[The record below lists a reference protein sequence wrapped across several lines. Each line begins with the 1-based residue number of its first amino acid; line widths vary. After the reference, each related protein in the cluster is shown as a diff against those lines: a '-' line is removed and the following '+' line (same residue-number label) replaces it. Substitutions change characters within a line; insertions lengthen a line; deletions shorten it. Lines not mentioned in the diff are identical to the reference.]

1 MAQVSPAAVREVGD
15 DPSAPLVAIVDFG
28 LKANIVRSLGGAG
41 CGSACSRTRRPR
53 PTCWRRDVAG
63 VVFSPGPGDPARLA
77 GPVALAGAVIDDGRP
92 LLGICLGHQIVG
104 RAAGAETTRLRFG
117 HHGANH
123 PVQDLD
129 TGYVQV
135 TAQNHEVQV
144 VGGSVPASS
153 GFRVSQL
160 NLNDRSVEGLRH
172 AEKPI
177 ETVQYHPEGAPG
189 PLDALAV
196 FDRFVD
202 AIRPARDHRRPAGGR
217 GPRPPEEAGV
227 RADPRLGPVVIGQA
241 AEFDY
246 AGTQACRA
254 LRAEGVRTILVNSNP
269 ATIMTDPTVAD
280 AVYLEPL
287 TVPAIEAVIARE
299 KPEGLLAGLGG
310 QTALNLAMA
319 LSEAGV
325 LERHNVRLL
334 GTPLEAIHM
343 AEDREAFRDLLD
355 RIDQPYA
362 PSFIVEGPDEDARHA
377 SAEEALDTIGLP
389 AIIRPAFTLGGTG
402 GGIVET
408 EEAYWERVRSGLRA
422 SPIKQVMIERCLVG
436 WQEIE
441 YEVMR
446 DHEDTCIAVCSMEN
460 VDPLGVHTGDS
471 IVVAPVQTL
480 TDAVHQRL
488 RSAALAIIRALG
500 VEGGCNVQFAL
511 SPDSTEYAVIEVNP
525 RVSRSSALASKATG
539 YPIARVAAQIAA
551 GRTLAEIPNVVTGT
565 TVAAFEPALD
575 YVVVKLPRFPFD
587 KFPAA
592 DRRLG
597 SQMKATGEVM
607 AIDRTFGAALNKALR
622 GLEQAGAGPLGEDA
636 SWAPTFDYLAAV
648 YGGDHDE
655 DDPLAPAGEDTVI
668 RWIDERG
675 EACESSRFAQRSAA
689 PVVLKRFVEPSDS
702 RLWRVLG
709 LLRRGVP
716 QEVIR
721 AATGISPWF
730 LAEMGR
736 NVGLE
741 HAVHAAG
748 ASLVDTDD
756 PAGAELLSTAKRAAF
771 SDSDLGR
778 LAGVPE
784 TAVRAARATLGL
796 APGYAMVD
804 TCAAEFAAET
814 PYFYSTYASAGSP
827 PEAPPA
833 PRPGA
838 LVIGS
843 GPVRIGQGIEFDYC
857 AVQAADVLRREG
869 WSAIMVNSNP
879 ETVST
884 DFDASTR
891 LYFEPLDAE
900 SVRSIIEFESGSAR
914 RRHATSAMTLRH
926 RCAECHRRWAGPN
939 RSGSPTTG
947 RCRRSSRS
955 AARRRSTSPGRS
967 SRRACRCSGPSLETI
982 DQAEERVRF
991 SALLDRLGIP
1001 QPEGGMAESIE
1012 EALTLAERI
1021 GYPVIVR
1028 PSFVIGGLA
1037 IDFAYSPE
1045 DLARHLAAAAVVDPD
1060 RPVRIDRFLEG
1071 IEVDIDAVCD
1081 GTAVLIP
1088 GLLEHVERAGVHSGD
1103 SIAVFPPQHVSD
1115 GDVDLIVNT
1124 MERVCLALGATGLVN
1139 AQFIVRDDG
1148 VYLIEVNPR
1157 ASRTVPFLS
1166 KVTGVPMVELAVRI
1180 SLGATLASLGQ
1191 TPGLR
1196 PSPPFVAV
1204 KAPAF
1209 STAKLKGVD
1218 PSVGPFMQ
1226 STGEVIGIAED
1237 PRVAMA
1243 KALTGASLIPPRPGD
1258 GPAPLALLS
1267 IADRDKW
1274 GLVDLAKALR
1284 RAGYRLAATP
1294 GTRTALRE
1302 AGFGVDPVAKLGAEP
1317 DREIGEIPILDAIA
1331 GGDVRLVVNTPTPR
1345 SGAIR
1350 DAAEIR
1356 HAAIAEGV
1364 LCLTAIETGIAA
1376 AAALEP
1382 SILDEISRVRPIT
1395 EWVPAV

>member
-1 MAQVSPAAVREVGD
+1 VNS
-15 DPSAPLVAIVDFG
+15 
-28 LKANIVRSLGGAG
+28 
-41 CGSACSRTRRPR
+41 TPR
-53 PTCWRRDVAG
+53 
-63 VVFSPGPGDPARLA
+63 
-77 GPVALAGAVIDDGRP
+77 
-92 LLGICLGHQIVG
+92 
-104 RAAGAETTRLRFG
+104 
-117 HHGANH
+117 H
-123 PVQDLD
+123 PK
-129 TGYVQV
+129 
-135 TAQNHEVQV
+135 
-144 VGGSVPASS
+144 PASVLILGS
-153 GFRVSQL
+153 
-160 NLNDRSVEGLRH
+160 
-172 AEKPI
+172 
-177 ETVQYHPEGAPG
+177 
-189 PLDALAV
+189 
-196 FDRFVD
+196 
-202 AIRPARDHRRPAGGR
+202 
-217 GPRPPEEAGV
+217 
-227 RADPRLGPVVIGQA
+227 GPVVIGQA

-287 TVPAIEAVIARE
+287 TVAAVESVIARE

-334 GTPLEAIHM
+334 GTPLEAIRM

-355 RIDQPYA
+355 RIGQPYA
-362 PSFIVEGPDEDARHA
+362 PSFIVEGETEAARHA
-377 SAEEALDTIGLP
+377 STDQALAAIGLP

-408 EEAYWERVRSGLRA
+408 EAAYRERVRGGLRA
-422 SPIKQVMIERCLVG
+422 SPIGQVMVERCLVG

-446 DHEDTCIAVCSMEN
+446 DADDTCIAVCSMEN

-480 TDAVHQRL
+480 TDQVHQRL

-511 SPDSTEYAVIEVNP
+511 SPDSAEYAVIEVNP

-587 KFPAA
+587 KFPTA

-622 GLEQAGAGPLGEDA
+622 GLEQAGAGPLGEDP
-636 SWAPTFDYLAAV
+636 SWRPTFDYLAAV
-648 YGGDHDE
+648 YAGSSEPEPGEPDAGHGDLVE
-655 DDPLAPAGEDTVI
+655 GAVI

-675 EACESSRFAQRSAA
+675 EACESTRFAQRSAA
-689 PVVLKRFVEPSDS
+689 PIVLRRFLEPSDS

-716 QEVIR
+716 QAGVHD
-721 AATGISPWF
+721 ATGISTWF

-736 NVGLE
+736 NVALE
-741 HAVHAAG
+741 ADVRAAG
-748 ASLVDTDD
+748 PRLADPTDAD
-756 PAGAELLSTAKRAAF
+756 AAALLSTAKRAAF
-771 SDSDLGR
+771 ADRDLAG
-778 LAGVPE
+778 LAGVAE
-784 TAVRAARATLGL
+784 ADIRAARLALGL
-796 APGYAMVD
+796 VPGFAMVD

-827 PEAPPA
+827 PEAPPVR
-833 PRPGA
+833 RPAA

-857 AVQAADVLRREG
+857 AVQAAEVLRREG

-900 SVRSIIEFESGSAR
+900 SVWSIIDFESPGERPAAPAQTATAPTAPSAPKATPVHDEPPRITPAPAAPTPAPASPTPAPAAPAPLPDAR
-914 RRHATSAMTLRH
+914 RIITDEGGAAADSGAP
-926 RCAECHRRWAGPN
+926 AGAISPPDARRIITDEGDFPQGELGWGRLPAVVAFGGQTPLNLAGPLV
-939 RSGSPTTG
+939 RVGVPLLGSD
-947 RCRRSSRS
+947 
-955 AARRRSTSPGRS
+955 
-967 SRRACRCSGPSLETI
+967 LESI
-982 DQAEERVRF
+982 DQAEERTRF

-1045 DLARHLAAAAVVDPD
+1045 DLARHLAAAVVVDPD

-1071 IEVDIDAVCD
+1071 IEVDVDAICD
-1081 GTAVLIP
+1081 GDRVLIP

-1103 SIAVFPPQHVSD
+1103 SIALFPPQHVSE
-1115 GDVDLIVNT
+1115 GDKSLIVST
-1124 MERVCLALGATGLVN
+1124 MRRICLALGARGLVN

-1180 SLGATLASLGQ
+1180 SLGETLEALGWED
-1191 TPGLR
+1191 GLR
-1196 PSPPFVAV
+1196 PDPTFVAV

-1209 STAKLKGVD
+1209 STAKLRGVD

-1226 STGEVIGIAED
+1226 STGEVIGIAQD
-1237 PRVAMA
+1237 RRVAMA
-1243 KALTGASLIPPRPGD
+1243 KALTGASLIPPRPGAGD
-1258 GPAPLALLS
+1258 PPLALLS
-1267 IADRDKW
+1267 IADRDKR
-1274 GLVDLAKALR
+1274 GLEDLARALV
-1284 RAGYRLAATP
+1284 RAGYRLAATA
-1294 GTRTALRE
+1294 GTRAALER
-1302 AGFGVDPVAKLGAEP
+1302 AGFEAEPVAKLGEERAA
-1317 DREIGEIPILDAIA
+1317 GEEGILALIA
-1331 GGDVRLVVNTPTPR
+1331 DGRVRLVVNTPTPR
-1345 SGAIR
+1345 SGPVR

-1356 HAAIAEGV
+1356 HAAIAEGI
-1364 LCLTAIETGIAA
+1364 LCLTAMETAVA
-1376 AAALEP
+1376 CAESLDPA
-1382 SILDEISRVRPIT
+1382 ILDEISVVRRIT
-1395 EWVPAV
+1395 DWVPLARP

>member
-1 MAQVSPAAVREVGD
+1 MT
-15 DPSAPLVAIVDFG
+15 APIPQPPVHAHRPKPKSVLI
-28 LKANIVRSLGGAG
+28 LG
-41 CGSACSRTRRPR
+41 S
-53 PTCWRRDVAG
+53 
-63 VVFSPGPGDPARLA
+63 
-77 GPVALAGAVIDDGRP
+77 
-92 LLGICLGHQIVG
+92 
-104 RAAGAETTRLRFG
+104 
-117 HHGANH
+117 
-123 PVQDLD
+123 
-129 TGYVQV
+129 
-135 TAQNHEVQV
+135 
-144 VGGSVPASS
+144 
-153 GFRVSQL
+153 
-160 NLNDRSVEGLRH
+160 
-172 AEKPI
+172 
-177 ETVQYHPEGAPG
+177 
-189 PLDALAV
+189 
-196 FDRFVD
+196 
-202 AIRPARDHRRPAGGR
+202 
-217 GPRPPEEAGV
+217 
-227 RADPRLGPVVIGQA
+227 GPVVIGQA

-254 LRAEGVRTILVNSNP
+254 LRAEGVRTVLVNSNP

-280 AVYLEPL
+280 VVYLEPL
-287 TVPAIEAVIARE
+287 TVDAIEAVIARE
-299 KPEGLLAGLGG
+299 RPEGLLAGLGG

-319 LSEAGV
+319 LAEAGV
-325 LERHNVRLL
+325 LERHGVRLL
-334 GTPLEAIHM
+334 GTPLEAIRM

-362 PSFIVEGPDEDARHA
+362 PSAIVEGADEPARLA
-377 SAEEALDTIGLP
+377 SADAALAEIGLP

-408 EEAYWERVRSGLRA
+408 EATYRERVRSGLRS
-422 SPIKQVMIERCLVG
+422 SPIHQVMVEQCLVG
-436 WQEIE
+436 WQEVE

-446 DHEDTCIAVCSMEN
+446 DADDTCIAVCSMEN

-480 TDAVHQRL
+480 TDSVHQRL

-636 SWAPTFDYLAAV
+636 SWQPTFDYLSAV
-648 YGGDHDE
+648 YAVGDPGGGAAGALDMP
-655 DDPLAPAGEDTVI
+655 DPLDVAEDGVI

-675 EACESSRFAQRSAA
+675 EACESTRFAQRSAA
-689 PVVLKRFVEPSDS
+689 PIVLRQFLEPSDS

-716 QEVIR
+716 QDVVR

-736 NVGLE
+736 NIALE
-741 HAVHAAG
+741 RDVRAMGPRLADAA
-748 ASLVDTDD
+748 D
-756 PAGAELLSTAKRAAF
+756 PEAATLLATAKRAAF
-771 SDSDLGR
+771 ADRDLAG
-778 LAGVPE
+778 LAGVE
-784 TAVRAARATLGL
+784 EAELRAARRALGL

-827 PEAPPA
+827 PEAPPV

-869 WSAIMVNSNP
+869 WSAVMVNSNP

-891 LYFEPLDAE
+891 LYFEPLDVE
-900 SVRSIIEFESGSAR
+900 SVEGILEFEGGPLSAGAVTAGAVTARPSTAGAITSIGDEAPRITPGADPSGGPGADPSRGTDTGAGAGTR
-914 RRHATSAMTLRH
+914 EGAVASATSSADAASLITNGGEFVRQA
-926 RCAECHRRWAGPN
+926 RDRAEPGSPLPAVVAFGGQTPLNLAGPLVALGVPLL
-939 RSGSPTTG
+939 GSDME
-947 RCRRSSRS
+947 
-955 AARRRSTSPGRS
+955 A
-967 SRRACRCSGPSLETI
+967 I
-982 DQAEERVRF
+982 NQAEERTRF

-1001 QPEGGMAESIE
+1001 QPEGGMAELVE
-1012 EALTLAERI
+1012 ESLTLAERI

-1037 IDFAYSPE
+1037 IDFAYSAE
-1045 DLARHLAAAAVVDPD
+1045 DLVRHLAAAAVVDPD

-1071 IEVDIDAVCD
+1071 IEVDIDAVSD
-1081 GTAVLIP
+1081 GERVLIP

-1115 GDVDLIVNT
+1115 GDQALIVGT
-1124 MERVCLALGATGLVN
+1124 MERICLALGARGLVN
-1139 AQFIVRDDG
+1139 AQFIVREDG

-1157 ASRTVPFLS
+1157 ASRTVPFVS

-1180 SLGATLASLGQ
+1180 SLGATLGDLGW
-1191 TPGLR
+1191 PDGLLPE
-1196 PSPPFVAV
+1196 PSFVAV

-1258 GPAPLALLS
+1258 GEPPMALLS
-1267 IADRDKW
+1267 IADRDKG
-1274 GLVDLAKALR
+1274 GLLDLATALV
-1284 RAGYRLAATP
+1284 RAGYRLAATA
-1294 GTRTALRE
+1294 GTRAALEAAGLTA
-1302 AGFGVDPVAKLGAEP
+1302 DPVAKLGAAPVGDEA
-1317 DREIGEIPILDAIA
+1317 GILGLIA
-1331 GGDVRLVVNTPTPR
+1331 GGRVRLVVNTPTPR
-1345 SGAIR
+1345 SGAVR

-1356 HAAIAEGV
+1356 HAAIAEGI
-1364 LCLTAIETGIAA
+1364 LCLTAIETGVAA
-1376 AAALEP
+1376 AEALDPALAAG
-1382 SILDEISRVRPIT
+1382 ISTVRPIT
-1395 EWVPAV
+1395 DWVPPHPGRGRAGRD